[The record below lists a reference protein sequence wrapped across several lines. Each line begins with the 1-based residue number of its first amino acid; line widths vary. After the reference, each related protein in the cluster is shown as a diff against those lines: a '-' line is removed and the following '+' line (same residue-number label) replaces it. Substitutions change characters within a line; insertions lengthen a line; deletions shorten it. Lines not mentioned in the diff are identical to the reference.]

1 MKTYV
6 NFCGIVM
13 PSEKNNIIKFNR
25 YVKSNK
31 MTYITKAGIES
42 FV

>member
-1 MKTYV
+1 
-6 NFCGIVM
+6 M

-31 MTYITKAGIES
+31 MPYTTKAGIES
-42 FV
+42 FI